1 MIKYDKDEFLK
12 PQIYSTLD
20 EYESRCNVTKEVIE
34 EIEQLQ
40 KENEMLHHYKTLY
53 QSLKRQKVELKE
65 WLEESKKISLAQHH
79 VIGVSTCNMVMSKIE
94 KLEQEGVNNE

>member
-40 KENEMLHHYKTLY
+40 KENEKLHHYKTLY
-53 QSLKRQKVELKE
+53 QSLKRQKEDLKE
-65 WLEESKKISLAQHH
+65 WLEESKKISLAQYHA
-79 VIGVSTCNMVMSKIE
+79 IGVNICNIIMSKIE
-94 KLEQEGVNNE
+94 KLEQESDNNE